1 MYKSNSFGRA
11 FWVDSNN
18 DFRSCPLFVNNKPDF
33 DQADYVSE
41 WTDLEGLEL
50 DKLLNIHKIELISR
64 AKNRPRYDY
73 SVETRYDDEY
83 ILTEDVYN
91 EVKKC
96 YNSSNLEDNYSYID
110 SLLTP
115 GI

>member
-1 MYKSNSFGRA
+1 MFKSETFGRA
-11 FWVDSNN
+11 FWVDINN
-18 DFRSCPLFVNNKPDF
+18 EFRSCPLFVNNELDLEHV
-33 DQADYVSE
+33 DYVSE

-50 DKLLNIHKIELISR
+50 DKLLEIHRIELLNKVQYGGSLS
-64 AKNRPRYDY
+64 NNDFN
-73 SVETRYDDEY
+73 
-83 ILTEDVYN
+83 LTEDVYN

-110 SLLTP
+110 SLLTA